1 MSTAFILLTALVIGD
16 TKTYAEPDLLVEAAD
31 LAKTYKFRILDARSR
46 EKYDAGHVPNAVWV
60 DHADWSKAFD
70 NGKDQEGWTKRV
82 GDLGINTDTSV
93 VVYDDASS
101 KDAARIWWI
110 LRFWGVGDVR
120 LLNGGWLAWKESNG
134 KIAKQAPKIESVAV
148 KLKPQNNRLATKE
161 QMLQG
166 VKDKSF
172 QIVDARS
179 KGEYCGEVK
188 SAKKG
193 GAVPESKQLE
203 WSDLLDAKTQRFKP
217 AAELA
222 KLFEERGIKLDQPVT
237 TYCQSGGRASVMAFG
252 LELMGA
258 ERVRNYYKSW
268 GEWGNADDTPI
279 IVPPKK

>member
-1 MSTAFILLTALVIGD
+1 MSTAFIFLSALTIAD

-31 LAKTYKFRILDARSR
+31 LAKADKFRILDARSR

-70 NGKDQEGWTKRV
+70 NGKDPDGWSKRI

-93 VVYDDASS
+93 VIYDDARS

-134 KIAKQAPKIESVAV
+134 KVATEAPKIESMAV
-148 KLKPQNNRLATKE
+148 KLKPRSERLATKE

-179 KGEYCGEVK
+179 KGEFCGEVK

-193 GAVPESKQLE
+193 GAVPEAKHLE
-203 WSDLLDAKTQRFKP
+203 WSDLLDAKSQRFKP

-258 ERVRNYYKSW
+258 EKVRNYYKSW
-268 GEWGNADDTPI
+268 AEWGNADDTPI
-279 IVPPKK
+279 VKPE